1 MGMEGWKQLVET
13 SSLTSEILEAYVGIR
28 FRLQQL
34 GYSEDMLDKI
44 NRVDSKLFS
53 LRDVIAYKFEK
64 LKFQI
69 ANYGF
74 EVSASELNDYFQHKF
89 DNINKLIPLENGNN

>member
-1 MGMEGWKQLVET
+1 MEGWKQLVET
-13 SSLTSEILEAYVGIR
+13 SSLTAEILETYVGIR

-34 GYSEDMLDKI
+34 GYTEDMLNKI

-64 LKFQI
+64 LKSQI

-74 EVSASELNDYFQHKF
+74 EVSSSELNDYFQSKF
-89 DNINKLIPLENGNN
+89 DNIDKLTPLEDGNN